1 MREGV
6 RDIVFGIAML
16 AAAALLFLETT
27 SPAYQQ
33 AGVLGYGFS
42 PAFFPRILLIIWAAL
57 SIILIIRALPA
68 LHRQIDKPDWGKLA
82 GAVAITLGYV
92 GLIAVIGFAFASI
105 VFAAAFMT
113 FLGYRRVVPVALVA
127 LIFPLVT
134 WYVFT
139 FLLHISLP
147 TSPWFNRL

>member
-1 MREGV
+1 MREGL
-6 RDIVFGIAML
+6 RDIIFGAVML
-16 AAAALLFLETT
+16 VVAALLFLETT
-27 SPAYQQ
+27 NPAYQQ

-57 SIILIIRALPA
+57 SVILIIRALPA
-68 LHRQIDKPDWGKLA
+68 LHREIDKPDWGKLA
-82 GAVAITLGYV
+82 GAVAITLGYI
-92 GLIAVIGFAFASI
+92 GLISLVGFAFASI
-105 VFAAAFMT
+105 VFAAALML
-113 FLGYRRVVPVALVA
+113 FLGYRQVVPVALVA
-127 LIFPLVT
+127 VIFPLVT